1 MYTVTAIAFANSFRC
16 GGSHTQFEIHL
27 CALSDGGHHPM
38 ARCPTIQYW
47 RPGPVFYLHSVSI
60 TGSRLAM
67 LSGLEYAGA
76 LVIWDWKSAQLL
88 LVR

>member
-1 MYTVTAIAFANSFRC
+1 M
-16 GGSHTQFEIHL
+16 
-27 CALSDGGHHPM
+27 
-38 ARCPTIQYW
+38 
-47 RPGPVFYLHSVSI
+47 FYLHSVSI